1 MKNQSAK
8 KYNLTQG
15 VVIFMKKDFAALIM
29 AFCITLTGC
38 NSVSQ
43 DEYDSVVSLNSELQ
57 SKNEQLET
65 ELKEVKES
73 LESAEELVEQ
83 VRIAAQNVLSQN
95 EQSTTNSQQQETST
109 SEAEITGDYIDYVTP
124 NGLHWII
131 YDSTAIRKC
140 FVVIDT
146 TRFAGYNDEFIINT
160 VYDIVEDFAFSYEND
175 ASISYLYVL
184 NANGDVIAFTGM
196 TIAGPSEDG
205 ITWFGE
211 YEKYNDHPTNI
222 SCAKDF
228 SNYGGSKSD
237 ITIDNYS
244 IHFSG
249 EYDFV
254 SVETAGGSID
264 SYLSQSESNASE
276 LIALD
281 VEVVNNTISKRNFEP
296 SPNMFIFIIDPN
308 GKLIDDCSSCFDD
321 GIDRAEIPSK
331 GGVSKRFYL
340 PYEGDG
346 EYTFEFIE
354 NGDIFG
360 AKQVYIIEVSKP

>member
-1 MKNQSAK
+1 
-8 KYNLTQG
+8 
-15 VVIFMKKDFAALIM
+15 MKKGFAALAM

-43 DEYDSVVSLNSELQ
+43 EEYDSVVSQNNELQ

-65 ELKEVKES
+65 ELKEAKES

-83 VRIAAQNVLSQN
+83 VRIAAQNALRQN
-95 EQSTTNSQQQETST
+95 EQSTTNSQQEETETKETEDTEGFIKYVAPSGMHWAIDDST
-109 SEAEITGDYIDYVTP
+109 S
-124 NGLHWII
+124 
-131 YDSTAIRKC
+131 IRKC
-140 FVVIDT
+140 YVKVDT
-146 TRFAGYNDEFIINT
+146 TLLVGYSDEVIINCI
-160 VYDIVEDFAFSYEND
+160 YDVVEDFAFSYEND
-175 ASISYLYVL
+175 ATMSYLYIL
-184 NANGDVIAFTGM
+184 DANLDVIGL
-196 TIAGPSEDG
+196 TIMYITGPSENG

-249 EYDFV
+249 KYDFV
-254 SVETAGGSID
+254 SVETARSSID

-281 VEVVNNTISKRNFEP
+281 VEVVNNTISKRSFEP
-296 SPNMFIFIIDPN
+296 SPNMFIFIIDPS
-308 GKLIDDCSSCFDD
+308 GKLIYDCSSCFDD
-321 GIDRAEIPSK
+321 GIDRAEILSK
-331 GGVSKRFYL
+331 ESVNKRFYL

-360 AKQVYIIEVSKP
+360 AKQLYIIEVSKP